1 MNNIVELYT
10 SNQLPV
16 LQNRVF
22 STANDA
28 KNCRTGDISLVQD
41 LKTGLVFNKFFN
53 STLIEYDEHYQN
65 EQSFSGLFCKHL
77 DNVTQIINKHFTNK
91 TLLEIGCGKGF
102 FLEHLAKVGFIIS
115 GIDPTYEGRNPSII
129 KDFYNPAMGLSADG
143 LILRHV
149 LEHIQDPLSFLYTI
163 CESNKNQGKIYIEVP
178 SFEWI
183 CHHKAWFDIFYE
195 HVNYFTLQDFYRIFA
210 QIDEAGYIFGGQY
223 IYVVAELNSL
233 RQPIGTNDKSL
244 DFPDDF
250 LTSLNT
256 IAEKLLSSEF
266 QNKSVIWGAASKG
279 VIFSLFMQRKGI
291 TFPFIIDINPAKQG
305 KYLPVTG
312 LPVYSPQEFFANN
325 NQITNIIVMNNNY
338 LTEIQQMTQ
347 NQYNYFCIDTINI

>member
-1 MNNIVELYT
+1 MSNIVELYT
-10 SNQLPV
+10 SSQLPV

-22 STANDA
+22 LTLREA
-28 KNCRTGDISLVQD
+28 KNCRTGDIVLVQD
-41 LKTGLVFNKFFN
+41 LKTGLIFNNAFN

-102 FLEHLAKVGFIIS
+102 FLEHLAKEGFIIS
-115 GIDPTYEGRNPSII
+115 GIDPTYEGTNPSII

-183 CHHKAWFDIFYE
+183 CQQKTWFDIFYE
-195 HVNYFTLQDFYRIFA
+195 HVNYFTLQDFYRIFG
-210 QIDEAGYIFGGQY
+210 QIDEAGYTFGGQY
-223 IYVVAELNSL
+223 IYVVAELNSI
-233 RQPIGTNDKSL
+233 RQPIYTNDKAVE
-244 DFPDDF
+244 FPHNF
-250 LTSLNT
+250 LVSVNGL
-256 IAEKLLSSEF
+256 AEKLSRSEF
-266 QNKSVIWGAASKG
+266 QNKSVLWGAASKG

-291 TFPFIIDINPAKQG
+291 TFPFIVDINPAKQG

-312 LPVYSPQEFFANN
+312 LQVYSPQQALVNDSS
-325 NQITNIIVMNNNY
+325 IANIIIMNNNY
-338 LTEIQQMTQ
+338 LAEIQQMTE
-347 NQYNYFCIDTINI
+347 NRYNYFCIDTMNI